1 MKMEMR
7 TAFHRSLR
15 EIQDNLLAMG
25 SMVSK
30 ALLRSTDALK
40 NRDLTLARQIIAED
54 HMVNEKRFQIE
65 EKCIELIATQQPMA
79 SDLRIIVAILNIT
92 TEIERIGDYAVG
104 ISRIVIMVGEEPP
117 LKPLVD
123 IPRMAEQTVTMLQ
136 RSLDAF
142 INRDAVAAKKI
153 ALEDDLVDNLYD
165 QVFRELLTFMAQ
177 DPSTITRATRL
188 MWTAHNLERAADRVT
203 NICERVVFIVTG
215 KMEEIGAS
223 KY

>member
-1 MKMEMR
+1 MEMR
-7 TAFHRSLR
+7 TVFHKRLR
-15 EIQDNLLAMG
+15 EIQDDILAIG

-30 ALLRSTDALK
+30 ALLRSIDALK
-40 NRDLTLARQIIAED
+40 NRDLELARQIIAD
-54 HMVNEKRFQIE
+54 DQKINGKRFEIE

-79 SDLRIIVAILNIT
+79 SDLRIIIAILNIT

-104 ISRIVIMVGEEPP
+104 IARIVIMIGDEPP
-117 LKPLVD
+117 LKPLID
-123 IPRMAEQTVTMLQ
+123 IPRMAEQTVDMFR

-142 INRDAVAAKKI
+142 INRDADAARKI
-153 ALEDDLVDNLYD
+153 AIEDDLVDHLYD
-165 QVFRELLTFMAQ
+165 QVFRELLIFMAE
-177 DPSTITRATRL
+177 DPKTITRATRL

>member
-1 MKMEMR
+1 MR
-7 TAFHRSLR
+7 TAFHKKLR
-15 EIQDNLLAMG
+15 EIQDDILAMG

-30 ALLRSTDALK
+30 ALLRSIDALK
-40 NRDLTLARQIIAED
+40 NRDGELARQIITD
-54 HMVNEKRFQIE
+54 DQKVNERRFEIE

-79 SDLRIIVAILNIT
+79 SDLRIIIAILNIT

-104 ISRIVIMVGEEPP
+104 IARIVIMIGDEPP
-117 LKPLVD
+117 LKPLID
-123 IPRMAEQTVTMLQ
+123 IPRMAEQTVDML
-136 RSLDAF
+136 RHSLDAF
-142 INRDAVAAKKI
+142 INRDAEAARKI
-153 ALEDDLVDNLYD
+153 TDEDDLVDNLYD
-165 QVFRELLTFMAQ
+165 QVFRELLVFMAE
-177 DPSTITRATRL
+177 DPKTITRATRL